1 MSTLTTIHVV
11 ENIHIGSLILFFCY
25 CPLLF
30 SYVMHTQA
38 DSPEVNVSMQFQ
50 IQGVLITLDWIP
62 QVGVTYNVTTTP
74 AIDVRFFERASA
86 NLSLSYNT
94 AYNVTVEAT
103 SLCKETNTTLKEFN
117 YCELNKYCRMN
128 LIWGAGTIQT

>member
-1 MSTLTTIHVV
+1 
-11 ENIHIGSLILFFCY
+11 
-25 CPLLF
+25 
-30 SYVMHTQA
+30 MHTQA
-38 DSPEVNVSMQFQ
+38 DSPEVNVSMKFQ

-62 QVGVTYNVTTTP
+62 QMGVTYNVTTTP

-117 YCELNKYCRMN
+117 YCELLLELNLGDWHYPNLMSYQEWEVGGLEGFRM
-128 LIWGAGTIQT
+128 LKIVELLDFGFKGT